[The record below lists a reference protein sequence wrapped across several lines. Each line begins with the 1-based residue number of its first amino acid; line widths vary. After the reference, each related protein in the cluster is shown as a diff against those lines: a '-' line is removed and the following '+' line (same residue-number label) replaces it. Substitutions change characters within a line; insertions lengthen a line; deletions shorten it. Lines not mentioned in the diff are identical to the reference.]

1 VRVPFMDYVPE
12 NEDRWAMLIALERR
26 FSQKYPESKTVIEEM
41 CSTLIAALCL
51 TAPTCISTI
60 GLQEAW
66 EKRLD
71 DIARVNHAAPATM
84 IWANEVGVE
93 RNQC

>member
-1 VRVPFMDYVPE
+1 MDYVPE
-12 NEDRWAMLIALERR
+12 NEERWAMLIALERR
-26 FSQKYPESKTVIEEM
+26 FSQKYPESKAVIEEM

-51 TAPTCISTI
+51 TTPMCISTI

-71 DIARVNHAAPATM
+71 DIARVNHVAPTTM
-84 IWANEVGVE
+84 IWANKVGAE
-93 RNQC
+93 RN